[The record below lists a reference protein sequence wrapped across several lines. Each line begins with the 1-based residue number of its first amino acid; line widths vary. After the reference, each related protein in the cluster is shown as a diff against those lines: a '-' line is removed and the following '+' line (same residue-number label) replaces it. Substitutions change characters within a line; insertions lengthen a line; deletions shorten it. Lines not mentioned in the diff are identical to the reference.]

1 MSTRDFLVELGTEE
15 LPPMA
20 LKNLSEAFAS
30 EMKDW
35 LDTEEISYD
44 SIEVF
49 AAPRRLALLFRDM
62 EERGKDQAVEKFG
75 PYLKIAFDS
84 EGKPT
89 KAAEGFAKSNK
100 ITMDQV
106 QTTTDSKGERLYYK
120 SMLPGTYTPSTLMA
134 AVSHSLSRLPIPKR
148 MRWGDKRT
156 EFVRPVQWIVML
168 FGDQDIYEANNA
180 TSQKERDFLG
190 KVLECEPSRQSRG
203 HRFHAPGEITLNNP
217 AEYESKLRDAYVMA
231 SFQERSDL
239 IAAQVKAEGEK
250 LGGEAVIEA
259 DLLEEVTALNEWPVA
274 LAGSFEE
281 EFLTVPAEALVS
293 SMKEHQK
300 YFHVM
305 KDGQLLNNFITV
317 ANIESK
323 DPAQVISG
331 NEKVIRPRLA
341 DAKFFWDTDRKQ
353 PLESRFEKLE
363 NVVWVNSL
371 GSIADKARR
380 ISTLGQKIA
389 TAMEADTA
397 LVDRAA
403 KLCKNDL
410 VTNMVFEFT
419 DLQGLAGKYYAEHD
433 GENADVCAAMI
444 EQYMPAFAGDALP
457 ATATGTAIA
466 LADRL
471 DSLVG
476 LFGIGQLPT
485 GSKDPFALRRASLG
499 VLRILVEKQIN
510 IDLHQLIDWALAN
523 NWATELKSDTKA
535 TLTEYMLDRFSAWYQ
550 DENIPADVFQAVRA
564 LGITNPLDIDRRV
577 QAVHTFSKLEAA
589 ASLAAANKRVANI
602 LAKNGGDQVEP
613 IVNRELLQQA
623 EEKALAEEIAGMQ
636 DLLKP
641 SLAKGDYEGALN
653 ALAFLR
659 NVVDDFFD
667 NVMVMADDEAVKN
680 NRLSLLKQLQ
690 GLFLAIADIAVLQS

>member
-30 EMKDW
+30 GIQQGLEDAK
-35 LDTEEISYD
+35 LDFGQVEI
-44 SIEVF
+44 F
-49 AAPRRLALLFRDM
+49 AAPRRMAVRIAALSEKQSDQ
-62 EERGKDQAVEKFG
+62 EEILYG
-75 PYLKIAFDS
+75 PPAKIAYDAD
-84 EGKPT
+84 GNLT
-89 KAAEGFAKSNK
+89 KAALGFASRAGANAEDLKEAPESAGKNAGK
-100 ITMDQV
+100 LML
-106 QTTTDSKGERLYYK
+106 ERTIAGKNTAEL
-120 SMLPGTYTPSTLMA
+120 LPA
-134 AVSHSLSRLPIPKR
+134 IIQNSLDKLPIPKR
-148 MRWGDKRT
+148 MRWGASRI
-156 EFVRPVQWIVML
+156 EFVRPAQWLVL
-168 FGDQDIYEANNA
+168 LLGNEVVNANILGL
-180 TSQKERDFLG
+180 TSG
-190 KVLECEPSRQSRG
+190 NTSRG
-203 HRFHAPGEITLNNP
+203 HRFHAPGEVTINTP
-217 AEYESKLRDAYVMA
+217 ADYESTLRNAYVMA
-231 SFQERSDL
+231 RFQERSDL
-239 IAAQVKAEGEK
+239 IAEQVKAEGEK

-317 ANIESK
+317 SNIESK
-323 DPAQVISG
+323 DPMQVISG

-353 PLESRFEKLE
+353 PLENRFEKLE

-380 ISTLGQKIA
+380 ISVLGQKIA

-397 LVDRAA
+397 LVERAA

-410 VTNMVFEFT
+410 VTNMVYEFT

-444 EQYMPAFAGDALP
+444 EQYMPAFAGDELP
-457 ATATGTAIA
+457 STATGTAIA

-510 IDLHQLIDWALAN
+510 IDLHQLIDWALEN
-523 NWATELKSDTKA
+523 DWATELNADTKA
-535 TLTEYMLDRFSAWYQ
+535 TLVEYMLDRFSAWYQ

-564 LGITNPLDIDRRV
+564 LGVTNPLDIDRRV
-577 QAVHTFSKLEAA
+577 QAVHLFSTLEAA
-589 ASLAAANKRVANI
+589 EALASANKRVANI

-613 IVNRELLQQA
+613 VVNRELLQQT
-623 EEKALAEEIAGMQ
+623 EEKALADEIAGMQ

-641 SLAKGDYEGALN
+641 SLAKGDYEGALR

-659 NVVDDFFD
+659 NVVDAFFD

-680 NRLSLLKQLQ
+680 NRLALLKQLQ
-690 GLFLAIADIAVLQS
+690 GLFLAIADISVLQS